1 MGSAGNPPTSSSIRS
16 PSAILHQSIV
26 MVVLVHHPCQNQ
38 LSLAIQASNLVRCG
52 LGFRKSRKKHACKNG
67 YDRNHHQEFNQ
78 RKPFWFRWIPLR
90 PEEHDRSLADLQK
103 ISKLARL
110 LWFDLE
116 SVRI

>member
-1 MGSAGNPPTSSSIRS
+1 
-16 PSAILHQSIV
+16 
-26 MVVLVHHPCQNQ
+26 MVVLLHHPCQDQ

-90 PEEHDRSLADLQK
+90 PEEHDRYLADLQK